1 MRRSV
6 GVVRNSQLVVVYGD
20 VAVMNAASLVK
31 QVIAHPALGF
41 IEDLDESVRGDIT
54 VRHVLTHTT
63 GFRTGASMDNLSRH
77 DAHQAND
84 RIAKMH
90 PPMPTNRSGRR
101 GDVLRYPYDHPYA
114 ARELGRR
121 ARANVADSHEATAA
135 LVWATVCCPR
145 AGGD

>member
-31 QVIAHPALGF
+31 QVIAHPALEF

-101 GDVLRYPYDHPYA
+101 G
-114 ARELGRR
+114 GRS
-121 ARANVADSHEATAA
+121 AI
-135 LVWATVCCPR
+135 PI
-145 AGGD
+145 